1 VQVFGK
7 SAHPKLDPTAARD
20 LHGEVAG
27 APKVAEASM
36 PILEALVCETHAAAL
51 LAANI
56 ASAVNAFRRPDTERS
71 ERELRPYVPSE
82 PALISVL
89 RSRMLE
95 ADLDP
100 DTVAVIV
107 GFFDDL
113 GPARVA
119 LNQYFSDANKL
130 GDERASALHLLT
142 LSNAWQRASATTPS
156 SPPASC
162 TAT

>member
-1 VQVFGK
+1 
-7 SAHPKLDPTAARD
+7 
-20 LHGEVAG
+20 
-27 APKVAEASM
+27 M
-36 PILEALVCETHAAAL
+36 
-51 LAANI
+51 
-56 ASAVNAFRRPDTERS
+56 
-71 ERELRPYVPSE
+71 PSE

-89 RSRMLE
+89 RNRMLE

-100 DTVAVIV
+100 ETVAVIV

-142 LSNAWQRASATTPS
+142 LSNAWQRACDDALAATRQLHGYLGRL
-156 SPPASC
+156 PAQY
-162 TAT
+162 TATPRLSWGCCGS